1 MVSMPIFGLH
11 PAGLLETIFEEIGI
25 AVAVIDRQENFVFAN
40 RTAIELFGQ
49 TAGTTLT
56 FREWRNRYRSEDLEG
71 HEIALEDSAVMRALR
86 GERVEAMETRA
97 TFPSGATKWLR
108 MWAYPFSAMGMS
120 GVLALTVDET
130 TEVELRRALSQ
141 LQRME
146 SLGAVAAGLTH
157 NLNNVL
163 DTIVLTAETARKKNI
178 SAQEYEARLDQIL
191 AAVSKATG
199 MIRRLMQF
207 GRTQNMHYR
216 PVQVNDIVLEALQ
229 LTRPMCQYTV
239 KVKTDLGKL
248 LPMVIADPSQLEQV
262 LVNLIVNA
270 LDAMPSGGELTIKTM
285 RNTNAKP
292 ERNSPND
299 SVSIVVADTGT
310 GIPKGIQSA
319 IFDPFF
325 TTKPPGKGTGLGLSS
340 VYGIVRQHKGTISV
354 ESAPGAGASFVVSLP
369 AQLDRSETSAAD

>member
-1 MVSMPIFGLH
+1 MPIFGLH

-25 AVAVIDRQENFVFAN
+25 AVAIIDQQENFVFAN
-40 RTAIELFGQ
+40 RTAIDLFGQ

-56 FREWRNRYRSEDLEG
+56 FREWRNQYRLEDLEG
-71 HEIALEDSAVMRALR
+71 HEIKLEESAVMRALQ

-130 TEVELRRALSQ
+130 TEIELRQVVSQ
-141 LQRME
+141 LQRMD

-163 DTIVLTAETARKKNI
+163 DTIVLTVEAARRESI
-178 SAQEYEARLDQIL
+178 SAAEYDARLNQVL
-191 AAVSKATG
+191 SAVSKAAG
-199 MIRRLMQF
+199 MVKRLMQF

-229 LTRPMCQYTV
+229 LTRPLCQDNV
-239 KVKTDLGKL
+239 KVKTNLGKL
-248 LPMVIADPSQLEQV
+248 LPTIIADPSQFEQV

-270 LDAMPSGGELTIKTM
+270 LDAMPTGGELSITTTTLNPK
-285 RNTNAKP
+285 AKA
-292 ERNSPND
+292 EGNLPNQ
-299 SVSIVVADTGT
+299 SVLIIVSDTGM

-340 VYGIVRQHKGTISV
+340 VYGIVKQHSGTITV
-354 ESAPGAGASFVVSLP
+354 ESAPGAGASFVISLP
-369 AQLDRSETSAAD
+369 SQVDRSETSAAD